1 MACERAHTHAHTH
14 TGTRR
19 RTRALLRTTHIRR
32 CLGLLRRVLTQF
44 RLQARQHPS
53 HSPNTRQAGG
63 CYAGVADDTGY
74 AGMSGDTGA
83 SAQAVDVGVGPFSRQ
98 PRLLVRSPEMWD
110 GRNQQVAWMSG
121 GEQRRQAQCC
131 ARRLRRLLLQV
142 DGVICDCMR
151 ACVLSLFPSLS
162 LSLSLLLSLSFSLSP
177 LSLLSPS
184 LPPSIPLSLSLLP
197 LPHSLP
203 ISHTSTCTH
212 MTHMQCFGD
221 WADFVY
227 TQVLLLQQQADSAA
241 TKLEVFNIGI
251 S

>member
-1 MACERAHTHAHTH
+1 MACERTHTHTHTHTH

-83 SAQAVDVGVGPFSRQ
+83 SAQAVDMGVGPFSRQ

-110 GRNQQVAWMSG
+110 GRDQQVAKMSV
-121 GEQRRQAQCC
+121 GEQGRQAQCC

-142 DGVICDCMR
+142 DGVTCDCMR
-151 ACVLSLFPSLS
+151 ACVLSLFLSLSLS
-162 LSLSLLLSLSFSLSP
+162 LSLSLLSLSSLSP
-177 LSLLSPS
+177 LSLPPSLHSSLTLSLAPPS
-184 LPPSIPLSLSLLP
+184 LPPYLSHEHMHTHDTHAVLRRLGRLRVHTNVP
-197 LPHSLP
+197 APTAGGLC
-203 ISHTSTCTH
+203 SH
-212 MTHMQCFGD
+212 
-221 WADFVY
+221 
-227 TQVLLLQQQADSAA
+227 QA
-241 TKLEVFNIGI
+241 
-251 S
+251 